1 MSHSTRTP
9 RPDSVLIPV
18 AGLTLFAIASG
29 YLMSLIPLSLGHF
42 AIGTDYAGWLASAYY
57 IGLLLGSMLIEPV
70 IARIG
75 HRRSFILFVLALAAT
90 VAVLPFYT
98 DLSAWLASRMLAGVA
113 VAGIFVVIES
123 WLLIGDNPAVRA
135 KRLSFYMT
143 ALYGGTTLGQLAI
156 GVFGTAGVV
165 PFAVVMV
172 LLFAAVLPPLFS
184 KAQPVCHGGHKSLS
198 LKQILRL
205 SKPAM
210 VGCMTSGIVMGTIY
224 GLMPLALQEKHYNT
238 EQVGGLMAAIILG
251 GMIIQPVISKL
262 SSRMSK
268 VLLLAMVSL
277 AGVFA
282 MGMIYLS
289 GHYLVMVVALTL
301 LGMSSFALYPVAI
314 TLACDT
320 LTANVIV
327 AATQVMLFCYSVGSA
342 AGPLVAGQFM
352 KQPDGIMS
360 FFFIVLLSTAIYML
374 LSAVR
379 RKSRIL
385 AS

>member
-1 MSHSTRTP
+1 MIHNTSAP
-9 RPDSVLIPV
+9 RHDSVLIPV

-29 YLMSLIPLSLGHF
+29 YLMSLIPLSLGSF
-42 AIGTDYAGWLASAYY
+42 AIGSEYAGWLASAYY
-57 IGLLLGSMLIEPV
+57 VGLLLGSMLIEPV

-75 HRRSFILFVLALAAT
+75 HRRSFILFALALAAT
-90 VAVLPFYT
+90 VVILPFYT
-98 DLSAWLASRMLAGVA
+98 ELSAWLVSRLLAGFA

-123 WLLIGDNPAVRA
+123 WLLIGDNPAIRA

-165 PFAVVMV
+165 PFAVVIAV
-172 LLFAAVLPPLFS
+172 LLIAVLPLLFS
-184 KAQPVCHGGHKSLS
+184 DAQPDCHGGHKNLS
-198 LKQILRL
+198 LKQIFRL

-224 GLMPLALQEKHYNT
+224 GLMPLALQEKQYNT

-277 AGVFA
+277 LGVFA
-282 MGMIYLS
+282 MGIIYIS
-289 GHYLVMVVALTL
+289 GHYLVMVAGLAL

-327 AATQVMLFCYSVGSA
+327 AATQVMLFCYSIGSA
-342 AGPLVAGQFM
+342 AGPLVAGKLM
-352 KQPDGIMS
+352 KQPDGIMN

>member
-1 MSHSTRTP
+1 MSHSIRTP

-224 GLMPLALQEKHYNT
+224 T

>member
-1 MSHSTRTP
+1 M
-9 RPDSVLIPV
+9 
-18 AGLTLFAIASG
+18 
-29 YLMSLIPLSLGHF
+29 
-42 AIGTDYAGWLASAYY
+42 
-57 IGLLLGSMLIEPV
+57 
-70 IARIG
+70 
-75 HRRSFILFVLALAAT
+75 
-90 VAVLPFYT
+90 
-98 DLSAWLASRMLAGVA
+98 
-113 VAGIFVVIES
+113 
-123 WLLIGDNPAVRA
+123 
-135 KRLSFYMT
+135 
-143 ALYGGTTLGQLAI
+143 AI

-224 GLMPLALQEKHYNT
+224 GLMPLALQEKHYST

>member
-1 MSHSTRTP
+1 
-9 RPDSVLIPV
+9 
-18 AGLTLFAIASG
+18 
-29 YLMSLIPLSLGHF
+29 
-42 AIGTDYAGWLASAYY
+42 
-57 IGLLLGSMLIEPV
+57 
-70 IARIG
+70 
-75 HRRSFILFVLALAAT
+75 
-90 VAVLPFYT
+90 
-98 DLSAWLASRMLAGVA
+98 
-113 VAGIFVVIES
+113 
-123 WLLIGDNPAVRA
+123 
-135 KRLSFYMT
+135 MT

>member
-1 MSHSTRTP
+1 MSHSIRTP

-224 GLMPLALQEKHYNT
+224 GLM
-238 EQVGGLMAAIILG
+238 AAIILG